1 MLHVL
6 SVFLLPSICCNMEYK
21 TMEYCFFIS
30 SPRSYQINQ
39 NHLLFDTTLLNAHNF
54 LAHISFSDF
63 RCFLALAFYVSSLS
77 LSLILYLSF
86 FFSFSFNLLSC
97 SIYILKCYSLP
108 LLLFS
113 LLLSTFLFF
122 SVLGLPAY
130 FCRPR
135 LNLSSLISLVS
146 NWYSQQLPTIFLPHL
161 YI

>member
-6 SVFLLPSICCNMEYK
+6 SVFCCLQSVGNMEYK

-77 LSLILYLSF
+77 LSFSTSLFSFLFLSIFSLVLCIFSNVSRCHCSSFPF
-86 FFSFSFNLLSC
+86 FSLLSFSFQ
-97 SIYILKCYSLP
+97 
-108 LLLFS
+108 
-113 LLLSTFLFF
+113 FLA
-122 SVLGLPAY
+122 SPPTSAGLA
-130 FCRPR
+130 
-135 LNLSSLISLVS
+135 
-146 NWYSQQLPTIFLPHL
+146 
-161 YI
+161 